1 MALVQEG
8 TLHHAASENMVHTSK
23 AACTPTELDG
33 LQLTVLGGRTLV
45 RPRKLEDDAG
55 HRP

>member
-23 AACTPTELDG
+23 AVCTPTELDG